1 MGPYKYLLCSV
12 SIFEMCYSFLDILI
26 SPIIFS
32 HGSIYM
38 NIVHT
43 KNHFLSPQILLV
55 LNAVYCGFFGSFM
68 AVFSINF
75 IYRYYVAAGSKLL
88 QTFKGYRLCVWA
100 LLPLSY
106 GTCWGLVCYFLIG
119 PNEKIDM
126 IMGKEVMMEFGWP
139 MTEINYIGPYCYQF
153 QEDGSYE
160 IDINSLI
167 ALASMVSMIISSV
180 AVTFYYGFKCYLRI
194 TKLMS
199 NSSRNMKS
207 LQSQLFYALV
217 TQTLIPV
224 FLMHIPSLDPFPT
237 MFIIKQYRQGVL
249 DYSGG
254 KIFSILRRTKPPSNV
269 ELNMRTR
276 I

>member
-1 MGPYKYLLCSV
+1 
-12 SIFEMCYSFLDILI
+12 
-26 SPIIFS
+26 
-32 HGSIYM
+32 
-38 NIVHT
+38 
-43 KNHFLSPQILLV
+43 
-55 LNAVYCGFFGSFM
+55 
-68 AVFSINF
+68 
-75 IYRYYVAAGSKLL
+75 
-88 QTFKGYRLCVWA
+88 
-100 LLPLSY
+100 
-106 GTCWGLVCYFLIG
+106 
-119 PNEKIDM
+119 M

-180 AVTFYYGFKCYLRI
+180 VVTFYYGFKCYLRI

-224 FLMHIPSLDPFPT
+224 FLMHIPCFCIFLFTLLNKDIGTLSGIGTFTFALFPALDPFPT